1 MIETLNKLGIEE
13 NPQFEKG
20 NKNLQITLCL
30 KIDFFL
36 AKIRNRQRFFYS
48 HQSYSLYC
56 NSQKVFTEMKS
67 PHD

>member
-30 KIDFFL
+30 KINFFL
-36 AKIRNRQRFFYS
+36 LRSGTGKDFSTLTNPIHYTVTPRNC
-48 HQSYSLYC
+48 L
-56 NSQKVFTEMKS
+56 QK
-67 PHD
+67 